1 LKMFSFDNVVHYVF
15 SKVLETYGKERVS
28 VNVPD
33 TYINRASSH
42 IQRVHNLPMRQP
54 IVCMLGHVDTG
65 KTSLLDKIRGTAVQ
79 MREAGG
85 LTQQI
90 GASYFPFET
99 LLAITRK
106 LMQNVDLDVKVPGL
120 LIIDTPGHEAFA
132 NLRTRGGSVADIA
145 ILVVDAMHGFENQ
158 TYESLQILKSRKVP
172 FIIAANKIDRIN
184 GWKSEEYRPFMKGY
198 KEQNKWVREDLDNRL
213 YNMMGTLS
221 REGIASERFDR
232 VRDFT
237 KNVAI
242 VPVSAMTGE
251 GMGELLMVLIGL
263 TQQFLEQKL
272 QVTDGLAKGT
282 VLEVRE
288 EVGLGTTLNAIIYD
302 GTLRAEDTIVI
313 GGRNGPIVTKIRAI
327 LVPQPLEEIRDSKKK
342 FNSIPEA
349 HAAAGIKIA
358 AADIDDAIPGGS
370 LIAIGGDMT
379 VEKAM
384 AEIASEME
392 QLKVKTEQ
400 TGIMVKTDT
409 LGSLEALVDS
419 IRAKDIPIRTADIGD
434 VSRRDVMEALSVKH
448 EDPFLG
454 AILAFNVKILPDAAE
469 EARDQKLPIFW
480 NDIIYNLM
488 DEYQRW
494 ADDERE
500 AMARKEFD
508 TLVRPGKFQIMD
520 GYVFRRAKPSIFG
533 SIILAGQITP
543 RVQCITQEGEKLGR
557 ISQIQEGGKAVSIAE
572 AGQEVA
578 VAMPQP
584 IVGRHIKEKDVL
596 FVDIPEKHVKLLR
609 TKYAD
614 RLTESENEVLKEL
627 TLLKRKKDILWAI

>member
-1 LKMFSFDNVVHYVF
+1 M
-15 SKVLETYGKERVS
+15 
-28 VNVPD
+28 
-33 TYINRASSH
+33 
-42 IQRVHNLPMRQP
+42 PMRQP

-90 GASYFPFET
+90 GASYFPFDT
-99 LLAITRK
+99 LVAITRT
-106 LMQNVDLDVKVPGL
+106 LMQNVDINVKVPGL
-120 LIIDTPGHEAFA
+120 LVVDTPGHEAFA

-172 FIIAANKIDRIN
+172 FIIAANKIDRVD
-184 GWKSEEYRPFMKGY
+184 GWKSEDNRPFMKGY
-198 KEQNKWVREDLDNRL
+198 NAQNKWVKEDLDNRL

-221 REGIASERFDR
+221 REGLASERFDR

-272 QVTDGLAKGT
+272 QVTEGLAKGT

-288 EVGLGTTLNAIIYD
+288 EVGLGTTLNVIIYD
-302 GTLRAEDTIVI
+302 GTLKAEDTIVI
-313 GGRNGPIVTKIRAI
+313 GGKDGPISTKIRAI
-327 LVPQPLEEIRDSKKK
+327 LVPQPLEEIRDSKKQ
-342 FNSIPEA
+342 FNTIPEA

-358 AADIDDAIPGGS
+358 APDIDDAIPGGP
-370 LIAIGGDMT
+370 LFAIGEDMT
-379 VEKAM
+379 IEQAM
-384 AEIASEME
+384 EEITSEME
-392 QLKVKTEQ
+392 MLKVQTEQ

-419 IRAKDIPIRTADIGD
+419 IKAKGIPIRTADIGD

-448 EDPFLG
+448 EDQFLG
-454 AILAFNVKILPDAAE
+454 AILAFNVKILTDAEE
-469 EARDQKLPIFW
+469 EARNQKVPIFW

-494 ADDERE
+494 AADERE

-508 TLVRPGKFQIMD
+508 TLVRPGKFEIME

-533 SIILAGQITP
+533 ALVLAGQITP
-543 RVQCITQEGEKLGR
+543 RVHCINMEGEKLGR
-557 ISQIQEGGKAVSIAE
+557 ISQIQDGGNAVPMAE
-572 AGQEVA
+572 AGKEVA

-584 IVGRHIKEKDVL
+584 IVGRHIKERDVL

-614 RLTESENEVLKEL
+614 RLTESENEALKEL
-627 TLLKRKKDILWAI
+627 ITMKRKKDILWAI

>member
-1 LKMFSFDNVVHYVF
+1 
-15 SKVLETYGKERVS
+15 
-28 VNVPD
+28 
-33 TYINRASSH
+33 
-42 IQRVHNLPMRQP
+42 MRQP

-106 LMQNVDLDVKVPGL
+106 LMQNVDLNVKVPGL
-120 LIIDTPGHEAFA
+120 LVVDTPGHEAFA

-198 KEQNKWVREDLDNRL
+198 KAQNKWVQEDLDNRL

-221 REGIASERFDR
+221 REGLASERFDR

-242 VPVSAMTGE
+242 VPVSAKTGE

-272 QVTDGLAKGT
+272 QVTEGLARGT

-302 GTLRAEDTIVI
+302 GTLKAEDTIVI
-313 GGRNGPIVTKIRAI
+313 GGREGPIATKIRAI
-327 LVPQPLEEIRDSKKK
+327 LVPQPLEEIRDSKKR

-358 AADIDDAIPGGS
+358 APDIDDAIPGAP

-379 VEKAM
+379 IEKAM
-384 AEIASEME
+384 EEISSEME

-419 IRAKDIPIRTADIGD
+419 IQAKGIPIRTADIGD

-454 AILAFNVKILPDAAE
+454 AILAFNVKILPDAE
-469 EARDQKLPIFW
+469 SEARDQKLPIFW

-508 TLVRPGKFQIMD
+508 TLVRPGKFEIME

-533 SIILAGQITP
+533 ALILAGQLTP
-543 RVQCITQEGEKLGR
+543 RVQCINQEGEKLGR
-557 ISQIQEGGKAVSIAE
+557 ISQLQEGGKAISLAE

-614 RLTESENEVLKEL
+614 RLTESENEALKEL